1 MLPGESSGDGRCACL
16 RGRCGDSVLGM
27 SAGPITRLVH
37 AAARNAALF
46 HYTRSIAYLGIT
58 RRLAAALEL
67 AEGERLLDVGCGTG
81 FFARL
86 ARGPYVGFDTT
97 QASLAFG
104 RRHYAPARHAF
115 LAMSATHLGLADRSI
130 DRAVIVNVAHH
141 LTDDVLDGLLR
152 DLRRVVTKR
161 VLLVDLDPD
170 SGNPLEDWFMHRDRG
185 AFLRSR
191 ATLRALAARHWTI
204 EAEALFH
211 NTLHTQP
218 QMLFRLAPRRG

>member
-1 MLPGESSGDGRCACL
+1 
-16 RGRCGDSVLGM
+16 M
-27 SAGPITRLVH
+27 SAAGPITRLVH
-37 AAARNAALF
+37 AAARNTALF

-81 FFARL
+81 YFARL

-97 QASLAFG
+97 PASLAFG
-104 RRHYAPARHAF
+104 RRRHPPPRHAF

-141 LTDDVLDGLLR
+141 LTDEILDGLLR
-152 DLRRVVTKR
+152 DLRRVVTTR

-170 SGNPLEDWFMHRDRG
+170 NGNPLEDWFMHRDRG

-191 ATLRALAARHWTI
+191 DTLRALAARHWAI
-204 EAEALFH
+204 EREALFH

-218 QMLFRLAPRRG
+218 QMLFSLGPRRD